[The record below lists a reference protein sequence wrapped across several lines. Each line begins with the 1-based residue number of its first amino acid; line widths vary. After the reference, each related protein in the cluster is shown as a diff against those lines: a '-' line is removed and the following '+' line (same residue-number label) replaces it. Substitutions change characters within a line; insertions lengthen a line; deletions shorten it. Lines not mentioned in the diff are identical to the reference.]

1 MSKEFENLLTA
12 LSSAPSQSD
21 IDIANIVSLYATS
34 NPNYDFPDE
43 SHADTDSESIK
54 VYSRTS
60 KDGSKRYWYIL
71 TQTLIVVLVHL
82 L

>member
-34 NPNYDFPDE
+34 NPN
-43 SHADTDSESIK
+43 
-54 VYSRTS
+54 
-60 KDGSKRYWYIL
+60 
-71 TQTLIVVLVHL
+71 
-82 L
+82 

>member
-21 IDIANIVSLYATS
+21 LDIANIVSLYATS
-34 NPNYDFPDE
+34 NPNYDFPYE

-54 VYSRTS
+54 VYF
-60 KDGSKRYWYIL
+60 
-71 TQTLIVVLVHL
+71 
-82 L
+82 